1 MAKLAEITPGTRVRG
16 IAGDSPVTI
25 KAVEWH
31 GDSILN
37 VTYKTDQGALGDQL
51 LFDTDEDKYIIEK
64 SSAWAFD
71 ADPDDLRLVS
81 EAYRIGLAHLFDP
94 YLAIRTSSIEPL
106 PHQISAVYKEM
117 LPRLPLRYV
126 LADDP
131 GAGKTIMTGLLI
143 KEMIARGDLRRCL
156 IVAPGNLV
164 EQWQDELWQKFGL
177 KFRLLT
183 NDVLESSATGN
194 PFDEVDF
201 CIGRLDKLA
210 RNDEI
215 QKKLRATSWDLV
227 VCDEA
232 HKMSAT
238 NFGGEF
244 KPTKRYKLGQLLGD
258 TTENLLLLTATPHNG
273 KPADFRYFMALV
285 DKDRFAGGNRVK
297 NPAARSTAGQ
307 AQSLPPAPSLD
318 CDVSDVMRRL
328 VKEELLKFDGRPLF
342 PERCAYTVEYD
353 LSPAEQELY
362 DSVTHYVTE
371 EFNRAE
377 RLGGKHKNSVGFA
390 LTILQRRLASSSEA
404 IYQSLRRRRIRLESK
419 LAEAKS
425 VASGKVA
432 YTDKWGIDSRDFD
445 EDDYDS
451 EEYEQ
456 MEDDVVDTASA
467 AATAAEL
474 DAEIAILRTLE
485 RKANDVRISGEDRK
499 WEELSR
505 LLQDD
510 SNMFGMDGR
519 REKLIIFTEH
529 KDTLNYLAGKIG
541 SLLGDRSAVLTIKG
555 GMTRDERHRAEE
567 MFKQDANSRIL
578 VATDAAGEGINLQ
591 RAHLMIN
598 YDLPWNPNRLEQR
611 FGRIHRIGQTEVCHL
626 WNLVSTQTRE
636 GEVFQRLFSKLEVER
651 AALGGKV
658 FDILG
663 RVTFEGKTLRDLLL
677 DAIRYGDDPEVRA
690 RLNQVVDAS
699 LDTSSIKRLLKEYAL
714 TDDVMD
720 ARGVS
725 AIREDMERME
735 ARKLEPH
742 FIQAFFMAAM
752 KRLGGRVASRESGR
766 FEVLEVPFSVRSMSM
781 GGECGHVLA
790 SYERICFD
798 KESKEGPGLVPA
810 ELVCP
815 GEPLLDATVK
825 VLIGQMGSALKRGC
839 VLVDDRDF
847 GDKPRLLLYI
857 ENSVQ
862 DDTTLADGTKRTV
875 SKEFRFVE
883 VDAAGETRDAGYA
896 PYLDY
901 RGPRPS
907 EASAAHAI
915 ASEQEWLTGD
925 IDALAMDFA
934 IREILPVSLK
944 EVRNRRI
951 PQVEKIERAVDA
963 RLTEEANY
971 WDGRAWELEE
981 KEKQGKKTRLSSL
994 NARRRAD
1001 DLRDRRQMRLAEL
1014 QREKTITPATP
1025 RVLGGALVIPVGML
1039 PHDSHATTESSAA
1052 GRREVELAGMRAV
1065 MAIERELGF
1074 TPRDRSADNCG
1085 YDIESA
1091 VPDELRTK
1099 GPALRMIEVKGR
1111 TAGATTVT
1119 VSHNEVMCALNRPD
1133 AFVLALVEVDGNT
1146 TRTSYIAH
1154 PFTSPPDYAAASTNY
1169 DIERLKEAGDVI
1181 LEREQEWQ

>member
-1 MAKLAEITPGTRVRG
+1 M
-16 IAGDSPVTI
+16 
-25 KAVEWH
+25 
-31 GDSILN
+31 
-37 VTYKTDQGALGDQL
+37 
-51 LFDTDEDKYIIEK
+51 
-64 SSAWAFD
+64 
-71 ADPDDLRLVS
+71 
-81 EAYRIGLAHLFDP
+81 
-94 YLAIRTSSIEPL
+94 
-106 PHQISAVYKEM
+106 
-117 LPRLPLRYV
+117 
-126 LADDP
+126 
-131 GAGKTIMTGLLI
+131 
-143 KEMIARGDLRRCL
+143 
-156 IVAPGNLV
+156 
-164 EQWQDELWQKFGL
+164 
-177 KFRLLT
+177 
-183 NDVLESSATGN
+183 
-194 PFDEVDF
+194 
-201 CIGRLDKLA
+201 
-210 RNDEI
+210 
-215 QKKLRATSWDLV
+215 
-227 VCDEA
+227 
-232 HKMSAT
+232 
-238 NFGGEF
+238 
-244 KPTKRYKLGQLLGD
+244 
-258 TTENLLLLTATPHNG
+258 
-273 KPADFRYFMALV
+273 
-285 DKDRFAGGNRVK
+285 
-297 NPAARSTAGQ
+297 
-307 AQSLPPAPSLD
+307 
-318 CDVSDVMRRL
+318 
-328 VKEELLKFDGRPLF
+328 
-342 PERCAYTVEYD
+342 
-353 LSPAEQELY
+353 
-362 DSVTHYVTE
+362 THYVTE

-390 LTILQRRLASSSEA
+390 LTILQRRLASSPEA

-432 YTDKWGIDSRDFD
+432 YTDKWGIDARDFD

-699 LDTSSIKRLLKEYAL
+699 LDTSSIERLLKEYAL

-781 GGECGHVLA
+781 DGECGHVLA

-815 GEPLLDATVK
+815 GEALLDATVK

-862 DDTTLADGTKRTV
+862 DGTTLADGTKRTV

-883 VDAAGETRDAGYA
+883 VDAAGEARDAGYA

-907 EASAAHAI
+907 EASAAHTI

-1039 PHDSHATTESSAA
+1039 LHDSHATTESSAA

-1074 TPRDRSADNCG
+1074 TPRDRSAENCG
-1085 YDIESA
+1085 YDIESV
-1091 VPDELRTK
+1091 VPDELHAK

>member
-16 IAGDSPVTI
+16 IVGDSPVTI

-37 VTYKTDQGALGDQL
+37 VIYKTDQGVLGDRPL
-51 LFDTDEDKYIIEK
+51 LDTDEDKYIIEK

-177 KFRLLT
+177 RFRLLT

-307 AQSLPPAPSLD
+307 AQGLPPAASLD

-390 LTILQRRLASSSEA
+390 LTILQRRLASSPEA
-404 IYQSLRRRRIRLESK
+404 IFQSLRRRRIRLESK

-425 VASGKVA
+425 VASGKV
-432 YTDKWGIDSRDFD
+432 G
-445 EDDYDS
+445 
-451 EEYEQ
+451 
-456 MEDDVVDTASA
+456 
-467 AATAAEL
+467 
-474 DAEIAILRTLE
+474 
-485 RKANDVRISGEDRK
+485 
-499 WEELSR
+499 
-505 LLQDD
+505 
-510 SNMFGMDGR
+510 
-519 REKLIIFTEH
+519 
-529 KDTLNYLAGKIG
+529 
-541 SLLGDRSAVLTIKG
+541 
-555 GMTRDERHRAEE
+555 
-567 MFKQDANSRIL
+567 
-578 VATDAAGEGINLQ
+578 
-591 RAHLMIN
+591 
-598 YDLPWNPNRLEQR
+598 
-611 FGRIHRIGQTEVCHL
+611 
-626 WNLVSTQTRE
+626 
-636 GEVFQRLFSKLEVER
+636 
-651 AALGGKV
+651 
-658 FDILG
+658 DILG
-663 RVTFEGKTLRDLLL
+663 RGTFEGKTLRDLLL

-699 LDTSSIKRLLKEYAL
+699 LDTSSIKRLFKEYAL

-752 KRLGGRVASRESGR
+752 KRLGGRVASREHGR

-847 GDKPRLLLYI
+847 GDRPRLLLYI

-862 DDTTLADGTKRTV
+862 DGTTLADGTKRTV

-883 VDAAGETRDAGYA
+883 VDAAGEARDAGYA

-963 RLTEEANY
+963 RLTDEANY

-1014 QREKTITPATP
+1014 QREKTVTPATP

-1039 PHDSHATTESSAA
+1039 PHDSQATTESSAA

-1085 YDIESA
+1085 YDIESV
-1091 VPDELRTK
+1091 VPDELRAK

-1169 DIERLKEAGDVI
+1169 DIARLKEAGDVI
-1181 LEREQEWQ
+1181 LEREQTWQ

>member
-1 MAKLAEITPGTRVRG
+1 M
-16 IAGDSPVTI
+16 
-25 KAVEWH
+25 
-31 GDSILN
+31 
-37 VTYKTDQGALGDQL
+37 
-51 LFDTDEDKYIIEK
+51 
-64 SSAWAFD
+64 
-71 ADPDDLRLVS
+71 
-81 EAYRIGLAHLFDP
+81 
-94 YLAIRTSSIEPL
+94 
-106 PHQISAVYKEM
+106 
-117 LPRLPLRYV
+117 
-126 LADDP
+126 
-131 GAGKTIMTGLLI
+131 
-143 KEMIARGDLRRCL
+143 
-156 IVAPGNLV
+156 
-164 EQWQDELWQKFGL
+164 
-177 KFRLLT
+177 LT

-194 PFDEVDF
+194 PFDEVNF

-297 NPAARSTAGQ
+297 NPAARSAAGQ
-307 AQSLPPAPSLD
+307 AQSLPPAASLD

-390 LTILQRRLASSSEA
+390 LTILQRRLASSPEA

-714 TDDVMD
+714 TEDVMD

-752 KRLGGRVASRESGR
+752 KRLGGRVASREPGR

-781 GGECGHVLA
+781 DGECGHVLA

-815 GEPLLDATVK
+815 GEALLDATVK

-862 DDTTLADGTKRTV
+862 DDTALADGTKRTV

-883 VDAAGETRDAGYA
+883 VDAAGEARDAGYA

-907 EASAAHAI
+907 EASAARTI

-1014 QREKTITPATP
+1014 QREKTITPASP

-1039 PHDSHATTESSAA
+1039 SRDSHATAESSAA

-1085 YDIESA
+1085 YDIESV
-1091 VPDELRTK
+1091 VPDELCAK

>member
-1 MAKLAEITPGTRVRG
+1 M
-16 IAGDSPVTI
+16 
-25 KAVEWH
+25 
-31 GDSILN
+31 
-37 VTYKTDQGALGDQL
+37 
-51 LFDTDEDKYIIEK
+51 
-64 SSAWAFD
+64 
-71 ADPDDLRLVS
+71 
-81 EAYRIGLAHLFDP
+81 
-94 YLAIRTSSIEPL
+94 
-106 PHQISAVYKEM
+106 
-117 LPRLPLRYV
+117 
-126 LADDP
+126 
-131 GAGKTIMTGLLI
+131 
-143 KEMIARGDLRRCL
+143 
-156 IVAPGNLV
+156 
-164 EQWQDELWQKFGL
+164 
-177 KFRLLT
+177 
-183 NDVLESSATGN
+183 LESSATGN
-194 PFDEVDF
+194 PFDEVNF

-307 AQSLPPAPSLD
+307 AQSLPPAASLD

-390 LTILQRRLASSSEA
+390 LTILQRRLASSPEA

-529 KDTLNYLAGKIG
+529 KDTLNYLAEKIG

-752 KRLGGRVASRESGR
+752 KRLGGRVASRERGR

-781 GGECGHVLA
+781 DGECGHVLA

-815 GEPLLDATVK
+815 GEALLDATVK

-862 DDTTLADGTKRTV
+862 DGTTLTDGTKRTV

-883 VDAAGETRDAGYA
+883 VDAAGEARDAGYA

-907 EASAAHAI
+907 EASAAHTI

-925 IDALAMDFA
+925 IDTLAMDFA

-951 PQVEKIERAVDA
+951 PQVEKIEQAVDA

-1039 PHDSHATTESSAA
+1039 FHDSHAATESSAA

-1085 YDIESA
+1085 YDIESV
-1091 VPDELRTK
+1091 VPDELRAK

>member
-1 MAKLAEITPGTRVRG
+1 M
-16 IAGDSPVTI
+16 
-25 KAVEWH
+25 
-31 GDSILN
+31 
-37 VTYKTDQGALGDQL
+37 
-51 LFDTDEDKYIIEK
+51 
-64 SSAWAFD
+64 
-71 ADPDDLRLVS
+71 
-81 EAYRIGLAHLFDP
+81 
-94 YLAIRTSSIEPL
+94 
-106 PHQISAVYKEM
+106 
-117 LPRLPLRYV
+117 
-126 LADDP
+126 
-131 GAGKTIMTGLLI
+131 
-143 KEMIARGDLRRCL
+143 
-156 IVAPGNLV
+156 
-164 EQWQDELWQKFGL
+164 
-177 KFRLLT
+177 
-183 NDVLESSATGN
+183 LESSATGN
-194 PFDEVDF
+194 PFDEVNF

-307 AQSLPPAPSLD
+307 AQSLPPAASLD

-390 LTILQRRLASSSEA
+390 LTILQRRLASSPEA

-529 KDTLNYLAGKIG
+529 KDTLNYLAEKIG

-752 KRLGGRVASRESGR
+752 KRLGGRVASREPGR
-766 FEVLEVPFSVRSMSM
+766 FEVLEVPFSVRSMNM
-781 GGECGHVLA
+781 DGECGHVLA

-815 GEPLLDATVK
+815 GEALLDATVK

-862 DDTTLADGTKRTV
+862 DDTTLTDGIKRTV

-883 VDAAGETRDAGYA
+883 VDAAGEARDAGYA

-907 EASAAHAI
+907 EASAAHTI

-963 RLTEEANY
+963 RLTDEANY

-1039 PHDSHATTESSAA
+1039 SHDSHAATESSAA

-1085 YDIESA
+1085 YDIESV
-1091 VPDELRTK
+1091 VPDELHAK

-1133 AFVLALVEVDGNT
+1133 AFVLALVEVDGNA

>member
-1 MAKLAEITPGTRVRG
+1 
-16 IAGDSPVTI
+16 
-25 KAVEWH
+25 
-31 GDSILN
+31 
-37 VTYKTDQGALGDQL
+37 
-51 LFDTDEDKYIIEK
+51 
-64 SSAWAFD
+64 
-71 ADPDDLRLVS
+71 
-81 EAYRIGLAHLFDP
+81 
-94 YLAIRTSSIEPL
+94 
-106 PHQISAVYKEM
+106 
-117 LPRLPLRYV
+117 
-126 LADDP
+126 
-131 GAGKTIMTGLLI
+131 
-143 KEMIARGDLRRCL
+143 
-156 IVAPGNLV
+156 
-164 EQWQDELWQKFGL
+164 
-177 KFRLLT
+177 
-183 NDVLESSATGN
+183 
-194 PFDEVDF
+194 
-201 CIGRLDKLA
+201 
-210 RNDEI
+210 
-215 QKKLRATSWDLV
+215 
-227 VCDEA
+227 
-232 HKMSAT
+232 
-238 NFGGEF
+238 
-244 KPTKRYKLGQLLGD
+244 
-258 TTENLLLLTATPHNG
+258 
-273 KPADFRYFMALV
+273 
-285 DKDRFAGGNRVK
+285 
-297 NPAARSTAGQ
+297 
-307 AQSLPPAPSLD
+307 
-318 CDVSDVMRRL
+318 
-328 VKEELLKFDGRPLF
+328 
-342 PERCAYTVEYD
+342 
-353 LSPAEQELY
+353 
-362 DSVTHYVTE
+362 
-371 EFNRAE
+371 
-377 RLGGKHKNSVGFA
+377 
-390 LTILQRRLASSSEA
+390 
-404 IYQSLRRRRIRLESK
+404 
-419 LAEAKS
+419 
-425 VASGKVA
+425 
-432 YTDKWGIDSRDFD
+432 
-445 EDDYDS
+445 
-451 EEYEQ
+451 

-541 SLLGDRSAVLTIKG
+541 SLLGDRTAVLTIKG

-742 FIQAFFMAAM
+742 FIKAFFMAAM
-752 KRLGGRVASRESGR
+752 KRLGGRVASRETGR

-781 GGECGHVLA
+781 DGECGHVLA

-815 GEPLLDATVK
+815 GEALLDATVK

-883 VDAAGETRDAGYA
+883 VDAAGEARDAGYA

-907 EASAAHAI
+907 EASAAHTI

-934 IREILPVSLK
+934 IREILPASLK

-951 PQVEKIERAVDA
+951 PQIEKIERAVDA
-963 RLTEEANY
+963 RLTDEANY

-1039 PHDSHATTESSAA
+1039 PHDSHATAESSAA

-1085 YDIESA
+1085 YDIESV
-1091 VPDELRTK
+1091 VPDELHAK

>member
-1 MAKLAEITPGTRVRG
+1 M
-16 IAGDSPVTI
+16 
-25 KAVEWH
+25 
-31 GDSILN
+31 
-37 VTYKTDQGALGDQL
+37 
-51 LFDTDEDKYIIEK
+51 
-64 SSAWAFD
+64 
-71 ADPDDLRLVS
+71 
-81 EAYRIGLAHLFDP
+81 
-94 YLAIRTSSIEPL
+94 
-106 PHQISAVYKEM
+106 
-117 LPRLPLRYV
+117 
-126 LADDP
+126 
-131 GAGKTIMTGLLI
+131 
-143 KEMIARGDLRRCL
+143 
-156 IVAPGNLV
+156 
-164 EQWQDELWQKFGL
+164 
-177 KFRLLT
+177 
-183 NDVLESSATGN
+183 
-194 PFDEVDF
+194 
-201 CIGRLDKLA
+201 
-210 RNDEI
+210 
-215 QKKLRATSWDLV
+215 
-227 VCDEA
+227 
-232 HKMSAT
+232 
-238 NFGGEF
+238 
-244 KPTKRYKLGQLLGD
+244 
-258 TTENLLLLTATPHNG
+258 
-273 KPADFRYFMALV
+273 
-285 DKDRFAGGNRVK
+285 
-297 NPAARSTAGQ
+297 
-307 AQSLPPAPSLD
+307 
-318 CDVSDVMRRL
+318 
-328 VKEELLKFDGRPLF
+328 
-342 PERCAYTVEYD
+342 
-353 LSPAEQELY
+353 
-362 DSVTHYVTE
+362 
-371 EFNRAE
+371 
-377 RLGGKHKNSVGFA
+377 
-390 LTILQRRLASSSEA
+390 
-404 IYQSLRRRRIRLESK
+404 
-419 LAEAKS
+419 
-425 VASGKVA
+425 
-432 YTDKWGIDSRDFD
+432 
-445 EDDYDS
+445 
-451 EEYEQ
+451 
-456 MEDDVVDTASA
+456 
-467 AATAAEL
+467 
-474 DAEIAILRTLE
+474 
-485 RKANDVRISGEDRK
+485 
-499 WEELSR
+499 
-505 LLQDD
+505 
-510 SNMFGMDGR
+510 
-519 REKLIIFTEH
+519 
-529 KDTLNYLAGKIG
+529 
-541 SLLGDRSAVLTIKG
+541 
-555 GMTRDERHRAEE
+555 
-567 MFKQDANSRIL
+567 
-578 VATDAAGEGINLQ
+578 
-591 RAHLMIN
+591 
-598 YDLPWNPNRLEQR
+598 
-611 FGRIHRIGQTEVCHL
+611 
-626 WNLVSTQTRE
+626 
-636 GEVFQRLFSKLEVER
+636 ER

-781 GGECGHVLA
+781 DGECGHVLA

-815 GEPLLDATVK
+815 GEALLDATVK

-862 DDTTLADGTKRTV
+862 DDTTLTDGTKRTV

-883 VDAAGETRDAGYA
+883 VDAAGEARDAGYA

-907 EASAAHAI
+907 EASAAHTI

-963 RLTEEANY
+963 RLTDEANY

-981 KEKQGKKTRLSSL
+981 KEKQGRKTRLSSL

-1085 YDIESA
+1085 YDIESV
-1091 VPDELRTK
+1091 VPDELHAK

-1111 TAGATTVT
+1111 AAGATTVT

-1169 DIERLKEAGDVI
+1169 DIARLKEAGDVI
-1181 LEREQEWQ
+1181 LEREQTWQ